1 MSVPE
6 QVRDILLEILDVK
19 EEEVVPQATLL
30 RDLRA
35 SSVDLVEIVAA
46 LENEFDVSISDDE
59 ATELRSV
66 QAICDFV
73 SAKSA
78 QA

>member
-1 MSVPE
+1 M
-6 QVRDILLEILDVK
+6 
-19 EEEVVPQATLL
+19 
-30 RDLRA
+30 
-35 SSVDLVEIVAA
+35 DLVEIVAA